1 MVPVPVGPTG
11 RRGLSCGKQEVRR
24 PHTTHA
30 MGEASCADCNVATRR
45 RAPMLHAA
53 RMRPVRRVHTAAGEV
68 AWRPCTTC
76 MRTSGRSASPPPFP
90 VLRIGA
96 ATVWPCAQCRA
107 VRPVTLGIAAPRCGG
122 LAEFLRAAT
131 RTCLA
136 TEMELVKTTLG
147 RNLEVQNYAHAEQC
161 SDLQQEL

>member
-1 MVPVPVGPTG
+1 MGNKKSGGRTPRTRWG
-11 RRGLSCGKQEVRR
+11 RRAALTATSPPAAVRQCYMQRGCGLC
-24 PHTTHA
+24 
-30 MGEASCADCNVATRR
+30 VACTQ
-45 RAPMLHAA
+45 PPA
-53 RMRPVRRVHTAAGEV
+53 R
-68 AWRPCTTC
+68 WRPCTTC